1 MGEREREREREKK
14 WELASSQKRRI
25 SNSSNNPIK
34 FFSDSLV
41 LGAGQ
46 LTKCK
51 NSTLKTKGFFNS
63 IQLKMIKKLKTK
75 KMKFWESL

>member
-1 MGEREREREREKK
+1 MGEREREREREREKK

-25 SNSSNNPIK
+25 SNSYNNPIK

-51 NSTLKTKGFFNS
+51 NSTLKTKGF
-63 IQLKMIKKLKTK
+63 IRLLVLGAGKMPLLNIVY
-75 KMKFWESL
+75 SA